1 MTKLDPGYHKAG
13 SEKRWATVFIKHLS
27 LASFRNYKTAEVA
40 LQPGVNLLVGPNGQ
54 GKTNLVEAIRYL
66 STLSSHRVAGY
77 LPLIKQDAGQAAVR
91 AMASHED
98 RDVLIELELNRDIP
112 NKARV
117 NKSPVPRVR
126 DILGLVNS
134 VTFAP
139 EDLDIVKRDPT
150 NRRAFI
156 DELVVQVW
164 PRFAGV
170 YSDYERVLKQRNTLL
185 KTARQT
191 GAKGSALSTLD
202 AWDQS
207 LISYGAEIIAARVDL
222 VERLRPH
229 LFEAYQ
235 SMAIANN
242 EPRILV
248 KSSLLGTKIP
258 SGWGDD
264 DDTEDL
270 EYIQTADRAE
280 IEGLYAEKLATVR
293 NKELE
298 RGITLVGPHR
308 DDLVLMLGSLPAK
321 GYASHGES
329 WSYALALR
337 LASIALLRAETRT
350 GDPILILDDVFAE
363 LDAGRRARLAGIV
376 AGNEQVLITAAVA
389 EDVPEELIATVFHVK
404 HGEVSGGESQ
414 DNSGS
419 GIVDG

>member
-1 MTKLDPGYHKAG
+1 M
-13 SEKRWATVFIKHLS
+13 FIKHLS
-27 LASFRNYKTAEVA
+27 LANFRNYATAEIE
-40 LQPGVNLLVGPNGQ
+40 LKPGVNLLVGPNGQ

-77 LPLIKQDAGQAAVR
+77 QPLIRQDQGQAIVR
-91 AMASHED
+91 ALASYEE
-98 RDVLIELELNRDIP
+98 RDVLVELELNRDSP

-117 NKSPVPRVR
+117 NKSPAQKVR
-126 DILGLVNS
+126 DILGFVNS

-139 EDLDIVKRDPT
+139 EDLDIVKRDPS
-150 NRRAFI
+150 NRRGFI

-170 YSDYERVLKQRNTLL
+170 YADFERVLKQRNTLL

-207 LISYGAEIIAARVDL
+207 LVSYGSEIVAARIDL
-222 VERLRPH
+222 IDRLRPH
-229 LFEAYQ
+229 LFAAYQ
-235 SMAIANN
+235 SIAIANN

-248 KSSLLGTKIP
+248 KSSLMGDAVP
-258 SGWGDD
+258 SGWSSNADD
-264 DDTEDL
+264 EDDGL
-270 EYIQTADRAE
+270 EYIETGDRVA
-280 IEGLYAEKLATVR
+280 IEEMYRTKLAAVR
-293 NKELE
+293 PKEME

-337 LASIALLRAETRT
+337 LASIDLLRAETRS
-350 GDPILILDDVFAE
+350 GDPVLILDDVFAE
-363 LDAGRRARLAGIV
+363 LDAGRRERLAEMV
-376 AGNEQVLITAAVA
+376 LENEQVLITAAVA
-389 EDVPEELIATVFHVK
+389 EDIPEKLISTVFNVSAGTVAAAGAGPLAGASE
-404 HGEVSGGESQ
+404 GEAR
-414 DNSGS
+414 
-419 GIVDG
+419 

>member
-1 MTKLDPGYHKAG
+1 M
-13 SEKRWATVFIKHLS
+13 FIKHLS
-27 LASFRNYKTAEVA
+27 LASFRNYKNAEIE

-77 LPLIKQDAGQAAVR
+77 LPLIKQDEPQAAVR
-91 AMASHED
+91 AMASHAD
-98 RDVLIELELNRDIP
+98 RDILIEIELNRDSA

-150 NRRAFI
+150 NLRAFI

-207 LISYGAEIIAARVDL
+207 LISYGSEIIAARVDL

-235 SMAIANN
+235 QIAIANN

-248 KSSLLGTKIP
+248 KSSLLGTAIP

-264 DDTEDL
+264 DDSEDL
-270 EYIQTADRAE
+270 EYIQTADRTE
-280 IEGLYAEKLATVR
+280 IEALYSAKLANVR
-293 NKELE
+293 AKELE

-308 DDLVLMLGSLPAK
+308 DDLVLMLGTLPAK

-363 LDAGRRARLAGIV
+363 LDAGRRSRLAGMV

-389 EDVPEELIATVFHVK
+389 EDVPQELIATVFHVK
-404 HGEVSGGESQ
+404 HGEVSAAGAAPEAAAGEVA
-414 DNSGS
+414 NG
-419 GIVDG
+419 

>member
-1 MTKLDPGYHKAG
+1 MY
-13 SEKRWATVFIKHLS
+13 IKHLS
-27 LASFRNYKTAEVA
+27 LAHFRNYETAEVE
-40 LQPGVNLLVGPNGQ
+40 LKPGVNLLVGPNGQ

-77 LPLIKQDAGQAAVR
+77 VPMIRQEQPQAVVR
-91 AMASHED
+91 ALASFD
-98 RDVLIELELNRDIP
+98 NRDMLIELELNRTTP

-117 NKSPVPRVR
+117 NKSPAARVR
-126 DILGLVNS
+126 DILGYVNS

-139 EDLDIVKRDPT
+139 EDLDIVKRDPS

-207 LISYGAEIIAARVDL
+207 LISYGSEIIAARLDL

-235 SMAIANN
+235 SIAIANN
-242 EPRILV
+242 EPKILV
-248 KSSLLGTKIP
+248 RSSLLGSAIVQ
-258 SGWGDD
+258 SD
-264 DDTEDL
+264 EDSENL
-270 EYIQTADRAE
+270 EFITITDRQE
-280 IEGLYAEKLATVR
+280 IEELYRSKLTLVR
-293 NKELE
+293 PKELE

-308 DDLVLMLGSLPAK
+308 DDLVLMLGTLPAK

-337 LASIALLRAETRT
+337 LASIALLRTETRS

-363 LDAGRRARLAGIV
+363 LDAGRRERLAAMV
-376 AGNEQVLITAAVA
+376 ADNEQVLITAAVA
-389 EDVPEELIATVFHVK
+389 EDVPQQLIATVFKVAA
-404 HGEVSGGESQ
+404 GQVTNG
-414 DNSGS
+414 
-419 GIVDG
+419 

>member
-1 MTKLDPGYHKAG
+1 M
-13 SEKRWATVFIKHLS
+13 FIKHLS
-27 LASFRNYKTAEVA
+27 LAHFRNYETAEVE
-40 LQPGVNLLVGPNGQ
+40 LQKGVNLFVGPNGQ
-54 GKTNLVEAIRYL
+54 GKTNLAEAIRYL

-77 LPLIKQDAGQAAVR
+77 IPMIKQGAAQAVVR
-91 AMASHED
+91 ALASFDD
-98 RDVLIELELNRDIP
+98 RDVLLELELNRDNP

-117 NKSPVPRVR
+117 NKSPAQKVR
-126 DILGLVNS
+126 DILGYVNS

-139 EDLDIVKRDPT
+139 EDLDIIKRDPS

-170 YSDYERVLKQRNTLL
+170 YGDYERVLKQRNTLL

-207 LISYGAEIIAARVDL
+207 LVAYGSEIIAARVDL
-222 VERLRPH
+222 IERLRPH
-229 LFEAYQ
+229 LFAAYQ
-235 SMAIANN
+235 SIAIANN
-242 EPRILV
+242 EPKILI
-248 KSSLLGTKIP
+248 KSSLLSATIAHYLDSDEESSDMVEAEFLNTG
-258 SGWGDD
+258 
-264 DDTEDL
+264 
-270 EYIQTADRAE
+270 DRAE
-280 IEGLYAEKLATVR
+280 IEELFRLKLQSVR

-308 DDLVLMLGSLPAK
+308 DDLVLLLGSLPAK

-337 LASIALLRAETRT
+337 LASIALLRAETRS

-363 LDAGRRARLAGIV
+363 LDAGRRERLAQMV
-376 AGNEQVLITAAVA
+376 KENEQVLITAAVA
-389 EDVPEELIATVFHVK
+389 EDIPKDLIATVFHVK
-404 HGEVSGGESQ
+404 AGVVTHGE
-414 DNSGS
+414 
-419 GIVDG
+419 

>member
-1 MTKLDPGYHKAG
+1 M
-13 SEKRWATVFIKHLS
+13 FIKHLS
-27 LASFRNYKTAEVA
+27 LASFRNYKNAEIA

-77 LPLIKQDAGQAAVR
+77 LPLIKQDEPQAAVR
-91 AMASHED
+91 AMASHAE
-98 RDVLIELELNRDIP
+98 RDILIELELNRDSA

-170 YSDYERVLKQRNTLL
+170 YSDYDRVLRQRNTLL

-207 LISYGAEIIAARVDL
+207 LVSYGSEIIAARVDL

-235 SMAIANN
+235 SIAIANN

-248 KSSLLGTKIP
+248 KSSLLGTAIP

-264 DDTEDL
+264 DDSEDL

-280 IEGLYAEKLATVR
+280 IEALYSAKLATVR
-293 NKELE
+293 AKEME

-308 DDLVLMLGSLPAK
+308 DDLVLMLGTLPAK

-363 LDAGRRARLAGIV
+363 LDAGRRARLAGMV

-404 HGEVSGGESQ
+404 HGEVSADAEGGAS
-414 DNSGS
+414 NG
-419 GIVDG
+419 

>member
-1 MTKLDPGYHKAG
+1 M
-13 SEKRWATVFIKHLS
+13 FIKHLS
-27 LASFRNYKTAEVA
+27 LANFRNYATAEIE
-40 LQPGVNLLVGPNGQ
+40 LKPGVNLLVGPNGQ

-77 LPLIKQDAGQAAVR
+77 QPLIRQDQGQAIVR
-91 AMASHED
+91 ALASYEE
-98 RDVLIELELNRDIP
+98 RDVLVELELNRDSP

-117 NKSPVPRVR
+117 NKSPAQKVR
-126 DILGLVNS
+126 DILGFVNS

-139 EDLDIVKRDPT
+139 EDLDIVKRDPS
-150 NRRAFI
+150 NRRGFI

-170 YSDYERVLKQRNTLL
+170 YADFERVLKQRNTLL

-207 LISYGAEIIAARVDL
+207 LVSYGSEIVAARIDL
-222 VERLRPH
+222 IDRLRPH
-229 LFEAYQ
+229 LFAAYQ
-235 SMAIANN
+235 SIAIANN

-248 KSSLLGTKIP
+248 KSSLMGDAVP
-258 SGWGDD
+258 SGWSSNADD
-264 DDTEDL
+264 EDDGL
-270 EYIQTADRAE
+270 EYIETGDREA
-280 IEGLYAEKLATVR
+280 IEEMYRTKLAAVR
-293 NKELE
+293 PKEME

-337 LASIALLRAETRT
+337 LASIALLRAETRS
-350 GDPILILDDVFAE
+350 GDPVLILDDVFAE
-363 LDAGRRARLAGIV
+363 LDAGRRERLAEMV
-376 AGNEQVLITAAVA
+376 LENEQVLITAAVA
-389 EDVPEELIATVFHVK
+389 EDIPEKLISTVFNVSAGTVVSAGADQASGASE
-404 HGEVSGGESQ
+404 GEPR
-414 DNSGS
+414 
-419 GIVDG
+419 